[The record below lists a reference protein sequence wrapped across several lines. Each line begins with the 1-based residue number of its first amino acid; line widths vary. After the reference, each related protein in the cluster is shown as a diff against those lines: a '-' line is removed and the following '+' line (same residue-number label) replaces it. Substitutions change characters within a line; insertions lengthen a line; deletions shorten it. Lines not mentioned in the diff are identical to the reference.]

1 MIYEERDQLKI
12 NTYTEGIRWNMDIT
26 SFSILFEHLEIT
38 AYSNL
43 LDCLFTL
50 VSFVELVYKL
60 RTSELLF
67 ITFHLL
73 IALRFHLFINLAS
86 MLLLYQ
92 LFLCFL
98 REDTFSRLHLSNW
111 IKLHKRLTVIHATKS
126 VSTTSNYFTTF
137 IWDHRTTRN
146 IMFNLYFFLLRYFLL
161 ATFFFDRLCFFKNFT
176 VTLWFVVTKFGC
188 LFLIS
193 SLLSQ
198 WLFFTF
204 WAWTFT
210 LIVAI
215 FALSV
220 FLFVLEVVGGL
231 FLLTHFTNKN

>member
-38 AYSNL
+38 ADSNL
-43 LDCLFTL
+43 LDCLLTL

-86 MLLLYQ
+86 MLLLYH

-111 IKLHKRLTVIHATKS
+111 INLHKLLTVIHATKS
-126 VSTTSNYFTTF
+126 VPTTSNYFTTF
-137 IWDHRTTRN
+137 I
-146 IMFNLYFFLLRYFLL
+146 
-161 ATFFFDRLCFFKNFT
+161 
-176 VTLWFVVTKFGC
+176 
-188 LFLIS
+188 
-193 SLLSQ
+193 
-198 WLFFTF
+198 
-204 WAWTFT
+204 
-210 LIVAI
+210 
-215 FALSV
+215 
-220 FLFVLEVVGGL
+220 
-231 FLLTHFTNKN
+231 

>member
-1 MIYEERDQLKI
+1 MSFSKLFKTFMIYEERDQLKI
-12 NTYTEGIRWNMDIT
+12 DTYTEGIRWNMDIT

-38 AYSNL
+38 ADSNL
-43 LDCLFTL
+43 LDCLLTL

-111 IKLHKRLTVIHATKS
+111 INLHKRLTVIHATKS
-126 VSTTSNYFTTF
+126 VPTTSNYFTTF
-137 IWDHRTTRN
+137 
-146 IMFNLYFFLLRYFLL
+146 
-161 ATFFFDRLCFFKNFT
+161 
-176 VTLWFVVTKFGC
+176 V
-188 LFLIS
+188 
-193 SLLSQ
+193 
-198 WLFFTF
+198 
-204 WAWTFT
+204 
-210 LIVAI
+210 
-215 FALSV
+215 
-220 FLFVLEVVGGL
+220 
-231 FLLTHFTNKN
+231 